1 LTGLFGG
8 FGQLDDSPFFCLRNG
23 VAAIESFDRVVIEY
37 RFQLS
42 HYRIT
47 MSKQPLLNDTKPV
60 PKTTEQLPPRVDHS
74 KAKPVQFEDELPGEF
89 GHQILDI

>member
-1 LTGLFGG
+1 
-8 FGQLDDSPFFCLRNG
+8 
-23 VAAIESFDRVVIEY
+23 
-37 RFQLS
+37 
-42 HYRIT
+42 